1 MNFFMELSPI
11 TQTLLA
17 TLFTWLVTALG
28 AATVLFFKSINRKV
42 LDCMLGFGA
51 GVMIAASFWS
61 LLNPAI
67 ELCEELGS
75 NNVWL
80 LPALGFFIGG
90 VFIIIS
96 EKFLDKYCFN
106 NWKET
111 STLSKKDS
119 IKRSMLLVS
128 AVTIH
133 NIPEGLAIGV
143 AFGGVVAGV
152 EGASIISALMLAV
165 GIGLQ
170 NFPEGAAVSLPLR
183 REGLSRKKSFLIGQ
197 MSGMV
202 EPISGLLGVVASLT
216 IRSMLP
222 FLLAFA
228 AGAMISVVAS
238 ELIPESSSENKN
250 LATIGVVIGF
260 VIMMILDVALG

>member
-67 ELCEELGS
+67 ELCEELWS
-75 NNVWL
+75 NNVWI
-80 LPALGFFIGG
+80 LPALGFFLGG
-90 VFIIIS
+90 VFMVVS
-96 EKFLDKYCFN
+96 DKFLDKYYFN
-106 NWKET
+106 TWKET
-111 STLSKKDS
+111 NLIPKKDS
-119 IKRSMLLVS
+119 LKRSLLLVT

-133 NIPEGLAIGV
+133 NIPEGLAVGV
-143 AFGGVVAGV
+143 AFGGVVSGV
-152 EGASIISALMLAV
+152 EGASVVSAMMLAL

-183 REGLSRKKSFLIGQ
+183 REGFSRKKAFFLGQ

-202 EPISGLLGVVASLT
+202 EPIAGIIGVVAALTMRSL
-216 IRSMLP
+216 LP
-222 FLLAFA
+222 FLLSFA